1 MGKILVE
8 KERNISRLY
17 TKKPSTETR
26 NEQEA
31 TSSSSSLRA
40 KKRQDSLIYST
51 SIVNEL
57 DLDNY
62 YLFVDFKILE

>member
-1 MGKILVE
+1 MGKTLVE

-31 TSSSSSLRA
+31 TSSSLRA

>member
-1 MGKILVE
+1 MGKTLVE
-8 KERNISRLY
+8 KERNISRVY

-31 TSSSSSLRA
+31 TSSSSLRA

>member
-31 TSSSSSLRA
+31 TSSSSLRA

>member
-1 MGKILVE
+1 MGKTLVE

-31 TSSSSSLRA
+31 TSSSSLRA
-40 KKRQDSLIYST
+40 KKRQYSLIYST

>member
-1 MGKILVE
+1 MGKTLVE

-31 TSSSSSLRA
+31 TSSSSLRA

-62 YLFVDFKILE
+62 YLFVDFEILE

>member
-1 MGKILVE
+1 MGKTLVE
-8 KERNISRLY
+8 KEINISRLY

-31 TSSSSSLRA
+31 TSSSSLRA

>member
-1 MGKILVE
+1 MGKTLVE

-31 TSSSSSLRA
+31 TSSSSLRA

-57 DLDNY
+57 DLDNC

>member
-1 MGKILVE
+1 MGKTLVE

-17 TKKPSTETR
+17 TKKPSTETP

-31 TSSSSSLRA
+31 TSSSSLRA

>member
-1 MGKILVE
+1 MGKTLVE

-31 TSSSSSLRA
+31 KSSSSLRA

>member
-1 MGKILVE
+1 MGKTLVE
-8 KERNISRLY
+8 KERNISWVY

-31 TSSSSSLRA
+31 TSSRSLRA

>member
-1 MGKILVE
+1 MGKTLVE

-31 TSSSSSLRA
+31 TSSSSLRA